1 LLKIPIK
8 EIEKK
13 FDVKILYVHFAFLEK
28 VRRKIKE
35 GRQKQRE
42 KKIEKRMVC

>member
-8 EIEKK
+8 EIKKK

-28 VRRKIKE
+28 VRH
-35 GRQKQRE
+35 KQRE
-42 KKIEKRMVC
+42 KRRRKKNGLPEIL